1 MAYIIIITFLQ
12 GIRDKNMLEMLDTHN
27 TQDIDD
33 LIYLVDKCE

>member
-1 MAYIIIITFLQ
+1 MAYIIITFLQ

-27 TQDIDD
+27 AQDIDD